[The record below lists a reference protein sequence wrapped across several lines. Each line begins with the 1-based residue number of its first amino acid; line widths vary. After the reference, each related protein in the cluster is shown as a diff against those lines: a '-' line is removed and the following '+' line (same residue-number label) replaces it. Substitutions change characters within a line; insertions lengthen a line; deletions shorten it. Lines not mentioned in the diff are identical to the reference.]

1 MKLESAQLFSG
12 RDFFGFFL
20 LCALIAFFSLLF
32 EYFSYSEL
40 VRFDDAV
47 VDAEVVHQYVKT
59 KDAKRYHV
67 LKMRSDDGASF
78 YTTAPGHLRNLQGYR
93 VRMRIHSDRLTYL
106 EYLKGFFVFSTI
118 ERVHPQRSVKMK
130 LADTIASLHA
140 SERIGRI
147 YAALFTASPMDK
159 ELRSVLSSLGI
170 SHLLA
175 ISGFHLGVLGF
186 ILYWLLK
193 PPYAAMQGRRFPYRH
208 GRRDLFIVTAAVL
221 FAYVW
226 FLDYVPSLVRAF
238 GMMVVGYLLYDRGV
252 RLFSMQSL
260 LVVVMLLVSLW
271 PRLFFSVGFWLSV
284 CGVFFIL
291 LFMLHFSHRGR
302 LWQFVAV
309 HVWVYLM
316 MLPVALYLFETF
328 SPYHPL
334 SIVWTMLFL
343 LFYPMALALHLAGF
357 GHGFDAPLLMLLE
370 SGTPWKVSLPGLV
383 VLLHFALALAA
394 IRFRT
399 ALWLLGVV
407 TLAVFVRAVY
417 QVA

>member
-1 MKLESAQLFSG
+1 M
-12 RDFFGFFL
+12 
-20 LCALIAFFSLLF
+20 
-32 EYFSYSEL
+32 
-40 VRFDDAV
+40 DAR
-47 VDAEVVHQYVKT
+47 VVHQYVKT

-78 YTTAPGHLRNLQGYR
+78 YTTAPEHLRNLQGYR
-93 VRMRIHSDRLTYL
+93 VQMSIRSKRLTFPD
-106 EYLKGFFVFSTI
+106 YLKGFFAYSMILKVYP
-118 ERVHPQRSVKMK
+118 ERSFKAK
-130 LADTIASLHA
+130 LSDAIISLHA
-140 SERIGRI
+140 SERIGQI
-147 YAALFTASPMDK
+147 YAALFTASPMGK

-175 ISGFHLGVLGF
+175 ISGFHLGVLSF
-186 ILYWLLK
+186 ILYTLFK
-193 PPYAAMQGRRFPYRH
+193 PLYTLMQDRWFPHRH
-208 GRRDLFIVTAAVL
+208 GRRDLFIAAAFVL
-221 FAYVW
+221 LAYVW
-226 FLDYVPSLVRAF
+226 FLDFVPSLIRAF
-238 GMMVVGYLLYDRGV
+238 GMMLVGYLLYDRGV

-284 CGVFFIL
+284 SGVFFIL
-291 LFMLHFSHRGR
+291 LFILHFSHRGK

-328 SPYHPL
+328 SPHHPL
-334 SIVWTMLFL
+334 SVLWTMLFL

-357 GHGFDAPLLMLLE
+357 GQGFDALLLMLLE

-399 ALWLLGVV
+399 ALWMLGVV
-407 TLAVFVRAVY
+407 TLSVFVGAVY
-417 QVA
+417 QIA